1 MTLEE
6 AGTPRGAGIS
16 FEEACA
22 ALGRLFSG
30 PPQPRGKC
38 TSQHRRYD
46 LVRLDD
52 GSVGFVRNTLDA
64 QLDEIFAKALD
75 EIFGPEPAEDD

>member
-22 ALGRLFSG
+22 ALGRLF
-30 PPQPRGKC
+30 
-38 TSQHRRYD
+38 YD